1 MPTVFDRPQWPL
13 VPDPQGVRMY
23 ANLENRLEIALTSSS
38 HTVAVALPT
47 GLFHLMKDVLKVPP
61 EDQVTLY
68 IDQVGEKYVFG
79 LLQGSSTLV
88 DLWEYTLKTLPA
100 WILEKEYRI
109 AGKTSRVI

>member
-1 MPTVFDRPQWPL
+1 MSTVFDRPQWQL
-13 VPDPQGVRMY
+13 LPDSKGVRMY

-47 GLFHLMKDVLKVPP
+47 GLFHLMKDVLQIPP

-88 DLWEYTLKTLPA
+88 DLWTYSEKSMPA
-100 WILEKEYRI
+100 WMGKEEYWI
-109 AGKTSRVI
+109 ATTTKHIR